1 MYCDAKSATSSIKG
15 MGLILTGYLPQLVPR
30 ADAYDIERFE
40 LVVSGERLQV
50 NGVHDHHQAG
60 LETEIETER

>member
-1 MYCDAKSATSSIKG
+1 MS
-15 MGLILTGYLPQLVPR
+15 LILTGYLPQLVPR

-60 LETEIETER
+60 LETETETER